1 MKMMKDDDLKRY
13 SRHILL
19 SEVDYNGQQ
28 KLLSS
33 HVLIIG
39 AGGLGSPASIYLAAS
54 GIGKITICD
63 YDDVD
68 VSNLQRQILHQ
79 DYSINQNKA
88 ISARN
93 FLNKVN
99 PNIKIIAVK
108 EKLNAEQVTDLV
120 KDVDVILDCSDN
132 FETRYSLNKIA
143 CSQKIPLVSGAA
155 IKFDGQICVFDF
167 QDNTTPCYQCLFP
180 DSSTD
185 EELRCSDHGVLSP
198 VVGVIGTIQAVET
211 IKLLLNIG
219 GSSRGKLLIYDAK
232 NMHWSEM
239 YFKKDPQCIIC
250 G

>member
-19 SEVDYNGQQ
+19 SEIDYNGQQ

-239 YFKKDPQCIIC
+239 YFKKDPQCVIC
-250 G
+250 A

>member
-1 MKMMKDDDLKRY
+1 MMKDDDLKRY

>member
-1 MKMMKDDDLKRY
+1 MKIMKDDDLKRY

-250 G
+250 A

>member
-1 MKMMKDDDLKRY
+1 MMKDDDLKRY

-19 SEVDYNGQQ
+19 SEIDYNGQQ

-239 YFKKDPQCIIC
+239 YFKKDPQCVIC
-250 G
+250 A

>member
-1 MKMMKDDDLKRY
+1 MMKDDDLKRY

-132 FETRYSLNKIA
+132 FQTRYSLNKIA

-239 YFKKDPQCIIC
+239 YFKKDPQCVIC
-250 G
+250 A

>member
-250 G
+250 A

>member
-1 MKMMKDDDLKRY
+1 MMKDDDLKRY

-19 SEVDYNGQQ
+19 SEIDYNGQQ

-250 G
+250 A

>member
-1 MKMMKDDDLKRY
+1 MMKDDDLKRY

-19 SEVDYNGQQ
+19 SEIDYNGQQ

-39 AGGLGSPASIYLAAS
+39 AGGLGSAASIYLAAS

-132 FETRYSLNKIA
+132 FQTRYSLNKIA

-239 YFKKDPQCIIC
+239 YFKKDPQCVIC
-250 G
+250 A

>member
-19 SEVDYNGQQ
+19 SEIDYNGQQ

-250 G
+250 A